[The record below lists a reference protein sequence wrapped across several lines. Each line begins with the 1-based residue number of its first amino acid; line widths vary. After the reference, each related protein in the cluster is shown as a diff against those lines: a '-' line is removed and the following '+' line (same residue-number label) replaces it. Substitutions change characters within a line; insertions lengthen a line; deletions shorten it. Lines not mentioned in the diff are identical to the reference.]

1 MGRGQGQGQM
11 QFGFNPGQPG
21 GPFGQFGP
29 FNGGQMLN
37 GLRQGNRD
45 PFGRQLDE
53 GSSGQANGSVKIPQ
67 ENELARAREILD
79 ELRRRLGD
87 MWRPEMEMEYLR
99 RLLRR
104 F

>member
-1 MGRGQGQGQM
+1 M
-11 QFGFNPGQPG
+11 QFGYAPGQPG
-21 GPFGQFGP
+21 GQFGQFGP
-29 FNGGQMLN
+29 FNGGQMLQ

-67 ENELARAREILD
+67 ESELARAREILD

-87 MWRPEMEMEYLR
+87 LWRPEMEMEYLR